1 MHSSICFKDSREFLC
16 QFLEF
21 FVSFFIAPFSSV
33 LCSTNYSCFSL
44 WTLIS
49 VSSNQQEHCI
59 LLGLFFAILWSR
71 KCLQAANWDS
81 HRDSFIYFHF
91 FKDHSPILPVFY
103 SLEAIVS
110 YILCRYVFTVD
121 RYSNTSSSTVTRSR
135 SEFPIHFY
143 FPLML
148 PSETYPKT
156 VFYSLL
162 CILLFFFLS
171 PPSSAYHLPKYLAFK
186 S

>member
-1 MHSSICFKDSREFLC
+1 MYAFSASLLLLWLSALHILALSTSLGSELSPRLSKTAMLQVGCASWIHNKHQSDGMRHLTCFPSPGNHSLA
-16 QFLEF
+16 L
-21 FVSFFIAPFSSV
+21 
-33 LCSTNYSCFSL
+33 
-44 WTLIS
+44 TL
-49 VSSNQQEHCI
+49 VQHQN
-59 LLGLFFAILWSR
+59 
-71 KCLQAANWDS
+71 
-81 HRDSFIYFHF
+81 
-91 FKDHSPILPVFY
+91 PV
-103 SLEAIVS
+103 VS